1 MKSADPILEGISSRR
16 FALPCYE
23 RWSLEHCCSAALKA
37 ILQST
42 SFNGLDY
49 GPQKHLL
56 DLKRDLREIKK
67 KLSIFHLSEH

>member
-1 MKSADPILEGISSRR
+1 MKSIDLILDGVLLCLVMSVGHLST
-16 FALPCYE
+16 AAVLQ
-23 RWSLEHCCSAALKA
+23 CCFCEN

-67 KLSIFHLSEH
+67 LSIFHLSEH